1 MTRRA
6 SQSSIAPP
14 TFVYRHL
21 PTLSEPNVC
30 YSPPAPGSSP
40 APKFDALPPRSSTPI
55 RRSLT
60 FTPTPPSI
68 PVSSHRPPS
77 IMVFD
82 RTETPRKGTVGLS
95 LDMQVDTPPAFMRRT
110 VDPSRSSSPS
120 AHRSRRHRVD
130 SSDSV
135 LRFQFPPKSENV
147 TPMNPKF
154 SVTTSSPDDA
164 YTPTQS
170 QQPTM
175 PSSLSIIVPPS
186 RLQPALFP
194 SSPFGNG
201 TPQFA
206 SPPQGGPLHAPTSG
220 VRLGVLCGSGSGID
234 EHDEDVDMEVDIN
247 SPGHLRVPNGFM
259 PVYREAEDFQSNNP
273 SW

>member
-1 MTRRA
+1 
-6 SQSSIAPP
+6 
-14 TFVYRHL
+14 
-21 PTLSEPNVC
+21 
-30 YSPPAPGSSP
+30 
-40 APKFDALPPRSSTPI
+40 
-55 RRSLT
+55 
-60 FTPTPPSI
+60 
-68 PVSSHRPPS
+68 
-77 IMVFD
+77 
-82 RTETPRKGTVGLS
+82 
-95 LDMQVDTPPAFMRRT
+95 
-110 VDPSRSSSPS
+110 
-120 AHRSRRHRVD
+120 
-130 SSDSV
+130 
-135 LRFQFPPKSENV
+135 
-147 TPMNPKF
+147 MNPKF

-175 PSSLSIIVPPS
+175 PSSLSIIVPAS

-234 EHDEDVDMEVDIN
+234 EHDEDVDMEVDSN

-259 PVYREAEDFQSNNP
+259 PVYREAEVFQSNNP